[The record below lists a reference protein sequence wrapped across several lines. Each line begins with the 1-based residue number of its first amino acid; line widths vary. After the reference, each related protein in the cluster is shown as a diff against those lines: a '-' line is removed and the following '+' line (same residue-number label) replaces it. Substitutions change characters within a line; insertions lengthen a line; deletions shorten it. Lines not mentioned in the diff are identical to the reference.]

1 LLLAANYIANDL
13 VKIVRDIE
21 ERDTHSL
28 DILPISVPH
37 FRKLIE
43 LAQSGLISSRVAKD
57 ILVAMA
63 GNDID
68 PESYAKDHGLLVSND
83 TDTLKTAILG
93 ILEANPSVVADF
105 KAGKAAALEY
115 LLGQCMR
122 VLKGAGNPEAIRTLL
137 KEHIS

>member
-1 LLLAANYIANDL
+1 
-13 VKIVRDIE
+13 
-21 ERDTHSL
+21 
-28 DILPISVPH
+28 
-37 FRKLIE
+37 
-43 LAQSGLISSRVAKD
+43 
-57 ILVAMA
+57 MA